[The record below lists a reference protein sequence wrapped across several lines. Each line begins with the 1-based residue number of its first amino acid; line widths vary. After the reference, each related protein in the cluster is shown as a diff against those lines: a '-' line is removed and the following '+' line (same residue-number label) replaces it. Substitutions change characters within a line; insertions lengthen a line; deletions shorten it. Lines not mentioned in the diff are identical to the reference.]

1 MMIVI
6 SILALIGTFRFR
18 KRAPATGI
26 GQGTKTGN
34 AA

>member
-1 MMIVI
+1 MMLVI
-6 SILALIGTFRFR
+6 SILALIGAPRFR

-26 GQGTKTGN
+26 GQDTKKGN

>member
-6 SILALIGTFRFR
+6 SILALIGVFRFR

-26 GQGTKTGN
+26 GHDIKKGD